1 MDSAMTE
8 NNYIYAPSEH
18 LADKFRCKVPMK
30 GTRQLFVIDGGVQG
44 TDAPLSIKYERGQSS
59 EEILQVIGVR
69 TSSGPRELDSHSSY
83 YFEQS
88 TQGKLILCSHTFAED
103 PFVTREK
110 VKITLEAN
118 ASVDIVLMQN
128 EHNDAEH
135 ISDFEINLE
144 RDASL
149 RMVFLT
155 LHGGKITNNINV
167 NLNGENA
174 SCDLNG
180 LYIVDGSQQ
189 VKNVICMNHKVPHC
203 LSSQLFKGILDD
215 SSVASFSGLIHVW
228 PDAQKTEAYQENHNL
243 LLTKNAKIYSE
254 PQLEIYADDV
264 KCSHGATNGSL
275 DENELFYLRSRGIPY
290 KEAQLLQQQAFAFA
304 VLDKISTEEL
314 KERMISLTEQRLR
327 GEFSKCKNC
336 CKNCC

>member
-1 MDSAMTE
+1 MTE

-18 LADKFRCKVPMK
+18 PADKFRCKVPMK

-44 TDAPLSIKYERGQSS
+44 TAAPLSIKYDEGSCS
-59 EEILQVIGVR
+59 DEILQVIGVR
-69 TSSGPRELDSHSSY
+69 TASGPKELSSESS
-83 YFEQS
+83 FSFGQNS
-88 TQGKLILCSHTFAED
+88 QGRLILCSHTFAED
-103 PFVTREK
+103 PFITKEK
-110 VKITLEAN
+110 IKISLAPN
-118 ASVDIVLMQN
+118 SSVDIVLMQN

-135 ISDFEINLE
+135 VSEFEIDIQ

-155 LHGGKITNNINV
+155 LHGGKISNNIKV

-180 LYIVDGSQQ
+180 LYIVDGKQQ
-189 VKNVICMNHKVPHC
+189 VRNLVSMNHKVPHC
-203 LSSQLFKGILDD
+203 YSSQLFKGILDD
-215 SSVASFSGLIHVW
+215 ASVASFSGLIHVW
-228 PDAQKTEAYQENHNL
+228 PDAQKTQAYQENHNL
-243 LLTKNAKIYSE
+243 LLTKEAKVYSE

-264 KCSHGATNGSL
+264 KCSHGATNGRL
-275 DENELFYLRSRGIPY
+275 DENELFYLRSRGIPK
-290 KEAQLLQQQAFAFA
+290 KEAQLLQQQAFAYA
-304 VLDKISTEEL
+304 VLDKISSEEL
-314 KERMISLTEQRLR
+314 KERMVSLTEQRLR